1 MLLQFVR
8 HRAAW
13 LVVGLLAGLLLAVTW
28 PATPVQATASAQQSN
43 MIIATGPIDGDG
55 EAVFVLDG
63 VTGELKG
70 WVMNTRAPR
79 FFAMFTHNVLED
91 FGLTGEVKT
100 PPKFTMVTGAHQF
113 QRNVGD
119 FGNCIIYVAE
129 VNTGKMCAYGL
140 PWPRNIRN
148 ATARLSPQTFA
159 RLDAVGFRDVAIAPA
174 E

>member
-1 MLLQFVR
+1 MVLDFLR

-13 LVVGLLAGLLLAVTW
+13 LVVGAVAGLMLAGWWADK
-28 PATPVQATASAQQSN
+28 PAQATASAQQSN

-63 VTGELKG
+63 VTGEMKG
-70 WVMNTRAPR
+70 WVMNARAPR
-79 FFAMFTHNVLED
+79 FFAMFTHNVLAD
-91 FGLTGEVKT
+91 FDLVGEVKT
-100 PPKFTMVTGAHQF
+100 PPKFTMVTGAHSF

-119 FGNCIIYVAE
+119 FGNCIVYVAE
-129 VNTGKMCAYGL
+129 VNSGKLCAYGL

-148 ATARLSPQTFA
+148 ATTRLTPQAFVP
-159 RLDAVGFRDVAIAPA
+159 LDKVGFRDVAIAPA